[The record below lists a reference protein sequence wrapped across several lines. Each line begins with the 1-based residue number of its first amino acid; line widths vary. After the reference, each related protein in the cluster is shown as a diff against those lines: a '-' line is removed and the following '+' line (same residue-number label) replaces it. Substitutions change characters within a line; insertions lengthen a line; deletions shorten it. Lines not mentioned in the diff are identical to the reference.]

1 MYMQIEEIQMKRNQ
15 KIKIWH
21 IIAAIGLLMCL
32 LFGYGFRTMAGNA
45 YPKNKASREAAISD
59 TYPVPGM
66 PETREIPQ
74 VWEVPAT
81 TLSPATP
88 VPDAAAILA
97 QAAAVYENA
106 NGLTAAFTL
115 RTHSEATRT
124 TESFE
129 GTIDMKG
136 DKFVLNTPD
145 MVTWFDGRTQW
156 TYVGRNDEVNVS
168 TPTGDELQFTNP
180 ALLLRTYQKGFTP
193 SYKGESTAPNGK
205 AAYEIEL
212 TPKKKGDILKVNLQ
226 IEKLTHYP
234 ASITLE
240 GKNGLS
246 HTIRISK
253 LKTNINQPDDFF
265 VFKEADFP
273 DAEIIDLR

>member
-1 MYMQIEEIQMKRNQ
+1 MNIQVEEIQMKRKQ
-15 KIKIWH
+15 KIKVWH
-21 IIAAIGLLMCL
+21 IIAVIGLLMCL
-32 LFGYGFRTMAGNA
+32 LFGYGFRTLAGNA
-45 YPKNKASREAAISD
+45 YPEHTRAVNMGETASDI
-59 TYPVPGM
+59 YPVQEM
-66 PETREIPQ
+66 QEMSEI
-74 VWEVPAT
+74 A
-81 TLSPATP
+81 ATP
-88 VPDAAAILA
+88 VPAAAAILDK
-97 QAAAVYENA
+97 AAAVYENA

-115 RTHSEATRT
+115 RTYSEATQT

-136 DKFVLNTPD
+136 DKFMLNTPD

-180 ALLLRTYQKGFTP
+180 ALLLRTYKKGFTP
-193 SYKGESTAPNGK
+193 SYQGESTAPNGK

-212 TPKKKGDILKVNLQ
+212 TPKKKGDIRKVSLQ
-226 IEKLTHYP
+226 IEKQTHYP

-240 GKNGLS
+240 GTNGIS

-253 LKTNINQPDDFF
+253 LQTNVNQPDDFF

>member
-1 MYMQIEEIQMKRNQ
+1 MNIQVEEIQMKRKQ
-15 KIKIWH
+15 KIKVWH
-21 IIAAIGLLMCL
+21 IIAVIGLLMCL
-32 LFGYGFRTMAGNA
+32 LFGYGFRTVAGNA
-45 YPKNKASREAAISD
+45 YPKNRASSGAATSD
-59 TYPVPGM
+59 TYPVP
-66 PETREIPQ
+66 EI
-74 VWEVPAT
+74 T
-81 TLSPATP
+81 SSPVTP
-88 VPDAAAILA
+88 VPDAAAILDK
-97 QAAAVYENA
+97 AAAVYENA

-115 RTHSEATRT
+115 RTHSDATRT

-180 ALLLRTYQKGFTP
+180 ALLLRTYKKGFTP

-212 TPKKKGDILKVNLQ
+212 APKKKGDILKVTLQ

-253 LKTNINQPDDFF
+253 LKTNVNQPDGFF

>member
-1 MYMQIEEIQMKRNQ
+1 MNIQVEEIQMKRKQ
-15 KIKIWH
+15 KIKVWH
-21 IIAAIGLLMCL
+21 IIAVIGLLMCL
-32 LFGYGFRTMAGNA
+32 LFGPGFRTLAGNA
-45 YPKNKASREAAISD
+45 YPGNMDRANVGATFPAS
-59 TYPVPGM
+59 PV
-66 PETREIPQ
+66 
-74 VWEVPAT
+74 
-81 TLSPATP
+81 S
-88 VPDAAAILA
+88 VPDAAAILDK
-97 QAAAVYENA
+97 AAAVYENA

-115 RTHSEATRT
+115 RTHSDATQT

-180 ALLLRTYQKGFTP
+180 ALLLRTYKKGFTP
-193 SYKGESTAPNGK
+193 SYQGESTAPNGK
-205 AAYEIEL
+205 AAYEIKL

-240 GKNGLS
+240 GKNGIS

-253 LKTNINQPDDFF
+253 LKTNVNQPDGFF